1 MNNIQSQNFEIS
13 LKNKKLTEENKSLS
27 TIVDQYEL
35 DRKNIVEKYNQLN
48 DEAQKVILI
57 IKQSFDMKLVTLENS
72 YKEKSSLL
80 KKKIIELKTFKINTE
95 KYIETDPA
103 MAKLMVARSVRT
115 LTQ

>member
-1 MNNIQSQNFEIS
+1 MKSFLRIESQANKIENLQVEMNNIQSQNFEIS

-57 IKQSFDMKLVTLENS
+57 IK
-72 YKEKSSLL
+72 
-80 KKKIIELKTFKINTE
+80 
-95 KYIETDPA
+95 
-103 MAKLMVARSVRT
+103 
-115 LTQ
+115 

>member
-1 MNNIQSQNFEIS
+1 MLEIDYNNAENTVKEKANKIENLQVEMNNIQSQNFEIS

-57 IKQSFDMKLVTLENS
+57 IK
-72 YKEKSSLL
+72 
-80 KKKIIELKTFKINTE
+80 
-95 KYIETDPA
+95 
-103 MAKLMVARSVRT
+103 
-115 LTQ
+115 